1 MLKYCLLLLDRSPLM
16 SKPAGFLPNLGNN
29 RGRSI
34 AFPDRSPVLS
44 LHQSPLPVPK
54 RSIAQP
60 LPMDIRNWSFRGLD
74 CQGWDFSG
82 RDIRGCGFRNA
93 QLDAA
98 NFTRVIA
105 GMSTKQQIRGIV
117 FAFAFAFAGTGTGAL
132 AVAGAGAFAVAVAF
146 AGAGAGVGAVA
157 VAGAGA
163 GAVLTRNAVDSFAEG
178 QILLGIISSLLA
190 IAACAFGIYTIREAF
205 KKFKNGTGTDFSGA
219 CLRSVDFTSAIL
231 NNCKFDDAETGYVN
245 WTDVSGVLST
255 IDFEYKRMQLLISR
269 KGANGIYQDLD
280 LSDRNLFAID
290 LMKANLTGSDLT
302 NSNLQNTDLRFTN
315 LSNAKAGGTDFS
327 HAKLTGACIQNW
339 TINPDTRFEGIEC
352 EHIYLTPD
360 HSPEN
365 RRPLSGTFEPG
376 DFQILV
382 DKFADTLDFIL
393 RRGTDP
399 IAFRQALSQFQ
410 RDNPEARIKAMV
422 DLDPDRVLV
431 QATVPDTTDKVKAYE
446 QFQKNQATL
455 QAANEEIRYL
465 KGRLEEKDNSQTMM
479 ERLFI
484 VLKPDIKVIQAS
496 TTTGDL
502 MPQNQASGDII
513 SVGANNSGVIGKDL
527 KGVAGRDISGN
538 LTITLAALAAT
549 EDPKE
554 KELATLLEQVKKT
567 IEAPDCELDD
577 RYKDRALE
585 YLDSLAKLAE
595 EQPENRLKQAKNN
608 LDDLAD
614 IADKGSKIATFAE
627 RYLPTFVSA
636 IGALK
641 LWFGIP

>member
-1 MLKYCLLLLDRSPLM
+1 MVS
-16 SKPAGFLPNLGNN
+16 
-29 RGRSI
+29 
-34 AFPDRSPVLS
+34 
-44 LHQSPLPVPK
+44 
-54 RSIAQP
+54 
-60 LPMDIRNWSFRGLD
+60 
-74 CQGWDFSG
+74 
-82 RDIRGCGFRNA
+82 
-93 QLDAA
+93 
-98 NFTRVIA
+98 
-105 GMSTKQQIRGIV
+105 
-117 FAFAFAFAGTGTGAL
+117 
-132 AVAGAGAFAVAVAF
+132 GAFGFGVAILSTVAVAVEF
-146 AGAGAGVGAVA
+146 AGAGAGTIAGAIAGAIAGVGPVVVAVA
-157 VAGAGA
+157 VAALA
-163 GAVLTRNAVDSFAEG
+163 KNAIDSFAKG
-178 QILLGIISSLLA
+178 QILLGIVFSLLA
-190 IAACAFGIYTIREAF
+190 IAAFALAAYSACEAV
-205 KKFKNGTGTDFSGA
+205 KKFKNAPGTDFSGA
-219 CLRSVDFTSAIL
+219 ILKSVDFTDAVL
-231 NNCKFDDAETGYVN
+231 NNSKFDDAVTDYINWKNATGDRSN
-245 WTDVSGVLST
+245 
-255 IDFEYKRMQLLISR
+255 IDFSHKRMQLLISR

-290 LMKANLTGSDLT
+290 LMKANLSGVDFT
-302 NSNLQNTDLRFTN
+302 NSNLQNTDLRFAN

-360 HSPEN
+360 QSPEN

-410 RDNPEARIKAMV
+410 RDNPEARIKAMI

-431 QATVPDTTDKVKAYE
+431 QATVPDTTDKAKAFD
-446 QFQKNQATL
+446 QFQLNQVAF
-455 QAANEEIRYL
+455 QAIQSDNRYL
-465 KGRLEEKDNSQTMM
+465 QGRLKETEKHQSMM
-479 ERLFI
+479 ERLVI
-484 VLKPDIKVIQAS
+484 GLKPEVRIIQAN
-496 TTTGDL
+496 TPTGDL

-527 KGVAGRDISGN
+527 TGVAGRDISGN

-577 RYKDRALE
+577 RFKDRALE

-627 RYLPTFVSA
+627 KYLPTFVSA

-641 LWFGIP
+641 VWFGIL